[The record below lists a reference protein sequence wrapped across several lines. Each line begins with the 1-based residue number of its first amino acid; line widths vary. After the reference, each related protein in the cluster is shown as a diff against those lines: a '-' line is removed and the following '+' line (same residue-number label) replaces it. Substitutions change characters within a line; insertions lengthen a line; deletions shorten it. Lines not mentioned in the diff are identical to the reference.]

1 MEAEDDA
8 HALADVDVQRD
19 ERAEDN
25 AELADVDVQRDERA
39 ERSPD
44 HAERSPDHAERSPTS
59 EGFYTPRAK
68 RSVSPLR
75 RSLSAVSLKSLAR
88 SGRFM
93 ETTYDKKMSPLFN
106 FFYDIL
112 QLSSGRDK
120 VVAFIQ
126 NFAKFASDAPL
137 LCTPEGEMYWVWR
150 GVESNLSDSRKVFR
164 FLKWLREVYKVRRG
178 VHRAKLGYQEGVAS
192 IGFTCGVMDVCGHA
206 CSFLYFLLD
215 NILWA
220 TSVGLIRSKE
230 KRMHLIGS
238 FVREENYRHNSS
250 LVHWLGGVRG
260 IKTWKNYA
268 SFYRL
273 MFALAANILLLYKSL
288 RRRQSDSPGAEKRK
302 RKFDLDDPKLFH
314 SLEILGMLCNFV
326 ILNSKLGFRARSH
339 LAMGLLGMLA
349 AAQGVWRNWRKVLA
363 KKCGSKHFT
372 PSVLHTPEAPSSPRS
387 PSPSPSP
394 RPPSPGSS
402 SDAGDGSEG
411 DSPAN
416 SIAGDSPGE
425 EPSLSV
431 S

>member
-25 AELADVDVQRDERA
+25 AELADVDVQRDER
-39 ERSPD
+39 
-44 HAERSPDHAERSPTS
+44 AERSPDHAERSPTS

-394 RPPSPGSS
+394 SPRPPSPGSS